1 MIAGYFGFFSQR
13 TSAMSF
19 DVKTAIREHLGRQ
32 HPAMVALL
40 ASLFA
45 SD

>member
-1 MIAGYFGFFSQR
+1 
-13 TSAMSF
+13 MSF

-32 HPAMVALL
+32 HPAMAALL
-40 ASLFA
+40 ASLFT